1 MCVRQFDDSLNS
13 AIHNTLSRFATVF
26 IDARAKGSTVG
37 SCLATSH
44 TNNNS
49 YGIQDK
55 VKRKVRIP
63 EGTRRTP
70 GCRPHDGGR
79 QQGALPALGVLSRS
93 RRPPE
98 RPSATGTGR
107 NGSRPPRRSDGY
119 GNDPSAGSPT
129 ETLLRLLLHRPA
141 SNKGSFP

>member
-44 TNNNS
+44 TNNS
-49 YGIQDK
+49 YGIRDK
-55 VKRKVRIP
+55 VKKSSDPRGDPADSRLP
-63 EGTRRTP
+63 SAQRRHTA
-70 GCRPHDGGR
+70 RSFAR
-79 QQGALPALGVLSRS
+79 MGVLSRS

-107 NGSRPPRRSDGY
+107 NGSRPPRKSDGN